1 MNQPALVDQRGAR
14 NKGVALLTG
23 GGDRPYALGLAMEL
37 ASKGVCVDFIGSDQ
51 LDSPVLRMSPRLN
64 FLNLRGS
71 QREDVSF
78 PRKVWRVL
86 IFYARLIRYAATA
99 SPRIFHILWNNK
111 FELFDRTVLML
122 YYKLRGRKIVL
133 TAHNVNAG
141 RRDARDSMINRLT
154 LKTQYRLADHIF
166 VHAEAMKR
174 ELLEDFGVREGAITV
189 IPIGINN
196 SVPDTD
202 LTGEQ
207 ARQRLGIGRGDRTI
221 LFFGYIGPYKG
232 VELLVDAFQRLAS
245 TDPRWRLIIA
255 GKPKKGDEKYF
266 AEIQRAIECDVSRGR
281 VLQRIGFIPDE
292 ETEWYF
298 KAADVLALPYT
309 RVYQSGVLVLG
320 YTFGLPVIAADVG
333 SLREEIVEG
342 ETGFLCK
349 PGDSIALARTIET
362 YFESDLFKGL
372 DRRRQEIRDYA
383 SKRYSWEAVSR
394 RTRTV
399 YDELLAG

>member
-1 MNQPALVDQRGAR
+1 
-14 NKGVALLTG
+14 
-23 GGDRPYALGLAMEL
+23 
-37 ASKGVCVDFIGSDQ
+37 
-51 LDSPVLRMSPRLN
+51 
-64 FLNLRGS
+64 
-71 QREDVSF
+71 
-78 PRKVWRVL
+78 
-86 IFYARLIRYAATA
+86 ATA

-122 YYKLRGRKIVL
+122 YYKLRGKKIVL

-245 TDPRWRLIIA
+245 TDPRWRLVIA

-266 AEIQRAIECDVSRGR
+266 AEIQRAIERDVSRWR

-298 KAADVLALPYT
+298 KAADVLVLPYT
-309 RVYQSGVLVLG
+309 RVYAEGDDEDVSRSEHGE
-320 YTFGLPVIAADVG
+320 AATTD
-333 SLREEIVEG
+333 G
-342 ETGFLCK
+342 ERW
-349 PGDSIALARTIET
+349 LARVQRREVSPEYIDEAPGARLRG
-362 YFESDLFKGL
+362 FRADH
-372 DRRRQEIRDYA
+372 RRQRVDRQNA
-383 SKRYSWEAVSR
+383 
-394 RTRTV
+394 
-399 YDELLAG
+399 